1 MKEGTSTAGG
11 GFLSKETSR
20 TPRVVSNDNNN
31 NDNNNNDNNNNDNN
45 NNDNNNNDNNNN
57 DNTFICRC
65 LSRPTRS
72 PYRTPAQYVHEDNR
86 LRGVRITH
94 K

>member
-20 TPRVVSNDNNN
+20 TPCVVSNN
-31 NDNNNNDNNNNDNN
+31 NDNNNIDNNNNDNN

-86 LRGVRITH
+86 LRGVRIKH

>member
-1 MKEGTSTAGG
+1 MKEGTSTAGWG

-20 TPRVVSNDNNN
+20 TPRVVSNNKDNNN
-31 NDNNNNDNNNNDNN
+31 NDNNNNDNNI
-45 NNDNNNNDNNNN
+45 N

-86 LRGVRITH
+86 LRGVRITQ

>member
-1 MKEGTSTAGG
+1 MKEGTSTAGGG

-20 TPRVVSNDNNN
+20 TPRVVS
-31 NDNNNNDNNNNDNN
+31 
-45 NNDNNNNDNNNN
+45 NNNDNNNN

>member
-1 MKEGTSTAGG
+1 MFTIARE
-11 GFLSKETSR
+11 R
-20 TPRVVSNDNNN
+20 TPFQGNISNSSGDNNN
-31 NDNNNNDNNNNDNN
+31 NDHNNNAND
-45 NNDNNNNDNNNN
+45 NNN

-72 PYRTPAQYVHEDNR
+72 PYKTPAQYVHEDNR
-86 LRGVRITH
+86 LRGVRIKH